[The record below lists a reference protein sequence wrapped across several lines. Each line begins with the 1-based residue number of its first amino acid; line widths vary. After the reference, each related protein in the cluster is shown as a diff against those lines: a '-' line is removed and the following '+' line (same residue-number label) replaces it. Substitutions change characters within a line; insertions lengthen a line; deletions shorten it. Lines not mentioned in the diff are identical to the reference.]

1 MFYRGF
7 SLSRH
12 KVWSWRLTD
21 NNSKF
26 KPSASR
32 NRHLTAVTMWSTA
45 VYFRRLDHSSIFEL
59 LNLKILKISLSDLQT
74 AVWVTIWAVH
84 QVIFEQANKIMN
96 SKCAQIDKKIQ
107 RHKKMKFSSWK
118 VPFLLRNRLI
128 FHTFFDNWPNELHNL
143 SNLHGLRPDSTLWPW
158 TSSFLLSWNYLNN
171 EHGFHLVIL
180 FESKVWKNHKLILEK
195 MGQGGLVI
203 LMMALACQMSTFDSV
218 TQRPTCSEWTP
229 ITPLK

>member
-1 MFYRGF
+1 MIFKRPSPDNHYLNSPSGNLWTGKQNHELKLCPNWQKNFKETNKWNFHHEKGHFRDEIDSFFILFSIIGQMNFITYRTCMDYA
-7 SLSRH
+7 L
-12 KVWSWRLTD
+12 
-21 NNSKF
+21 
-26 KPSASR
+26 
-32 NRHLTAVTMWSTA
+32 
-45 VYFRRLDHSSIFEL
+45 
-59 LNLKILKISLSDLQT
+59 
-74 AVWVTIWAVH
+74 
-84 QVIFEQANKIMN
+84 
-96 SKCAQIDKKIQ
+96 
-107 RHKKMKFSSWK
+107 
-118 VPFLLRNRLI
+118 
-128 FHTFFDNWPNELHNL
+128 
-143 SNLHGLRPDSTLWPW
+143 DSTLWPW